1 MGLLE
6 KINSPEEIKKLSLAQ
21 LNELAREVR
30 QCIIE
35 TVAKTGGHLA
45 PNLGTVELT
54 IALHYVLN
62 SPRDKIIWDVG
73 HQCYT
78 HKLLTG
84 RRERFHT
91 IRQAGGLSGFT
102 SREESEHDP
111 YGAGHGSTSIAAAL
125 GFAKARDMRGG
136 RERVV
141 AVIGDGALTGGMA
154 LAALNQAGAM
164 QADLTVVLNDN
175 EMSISPNV
183 GALSGHLARLRAALV
198 EPAVRRMRA
207 DAARALRRVPLG
219 EAMLEAMDRFRDG
232 LKQLVVPGMLFE
244 EMGFT
249 YLGPIDGHD
258 IAALIGVLEQAVK
271 LSGPVLV
278 HVVTKKGKGFKPA
291 EEDPTRFHGTR
302 PFDPAT
308 GEVCPA
314 DGPTYSKVF
323 AEALVELA
331 RRDPRIVAISAAML
345 DGTGLVRFQEEFPER
360 CFDVGMAEDVAVV
373 FAAGLA
379 AAGYRP
385 VVAIYST
392 FLQRAYDPIIHD
404 VALQRLPVVFALD
417 RAGLVGDDGPTHHG
431 VFDLS
436 YMRHVPG
443 MVVMAPRD
451 EGELRRMLATALK
464 CDGPAALRYPRGCG
478 PKRGL
483 SEELQPIEV
492 GRAEMVRDGE
502 DVALVAIGTMVDPA
516 AEAAEMLAREGIRAA
531 VVNAR
536 FAKPLDGELICELAG
551 RCGAVVTV
559 EENVAAGGFGSG
571 VLELLAAKGVPAAVE
586 VVGLPDAFVP
596 HGDRAEL
603 LRRYRLDAEGIAWA
617 AERVVERKRV
627 VTDGGRGPSRRRASD
642 RQEVEQ

>member
-1 MGLLE
+1 MGILE
-6 KINSPEEIKKLSLAQ
+6 KVNSPADLKKLSLAQ
-21 LNELAREVR
+21 LSQLARECR
-30 QCIIE
+30 QRIIE
-35 TVAKTGGHLA
+35 TVSRTGGHLA

-54 IALHYVLN
+54 IALHFVLD

-102 SREESEHDP
+102 LREESEHDP

-136 RERVV
+136 SERVV

-154 LAALNQAGAM
+154 LGALNQAGAM

-175 EMSISPNV
+175 EMSISRNV

-207 DAARALRRVPLG
+207 DAARALRRLPLG

-258 IAALIGVLEQAVK
+258 IAALIPVLEQAFR
-271 LSGPVLV
+271 LPGPVLV
-278 HVVTKKGKGFKPA
+278 HVVTRKGKGYKPA
-291 EEDPTRFHGTR
+291 EQDPTRFHGTA
-302 PFDPAT
+302 PFDLET
-308 GEVCPA
+308 GKTQPKA
-314 DGPTYSKVF
+314 GPTYSQVF
-323 AEALVELA
+323 ADALVEIA
-331 RRDPRIVAISAAML
+331 RQDPRVVAISAAML
-345 DGTGLVRFQEEFPER
+345 EGTGLVRFQEQFPER

-379 AAGYRP
+379 ASGYRP

-404 VALQRLPVVFALD
+404 VALQKLPVVFALD

-436 YMRHVPG
+436 YLRHVPG

-451 EGELRRMLATALK
+451 EGELRRMLSTALSYS
-464 CDGPAALRYPRGCG
+464 GPAAVRYPRGCG
-478 PKRGL
+478 PGRGL
-483 SEELQPIEV
+483 SEQLQPLEI
-492 GRAEMVRDGE
+492 GRAEMLRDG
-502 DVALVAIGTMVDPA
+502 DHVAILAIGSMVDA
-516 AEAAEMLAREGIRAA
+516 ALEAADKLGAEGISAA

-551 RCGAVVTV
+551 RCGAVVAV
-559 EENVAAGGFGSG
+559 EENVVAGGFGSG
-571 VLELLAAKGVPAAVE
+571 IVELLAARGVPAAVE
-586 VVGLPDAFVP
+586 IVGLPDAFVP
-596 HGDRAEL
+596 HGNRDEL
-603 LRRYRLDAEGIAWA
+603 LARYGLDPNGIAWA
-617 AERVVERKRV
+617 AHRALERAR
-627 VTDGGRGPSRRRASD
+627 GRGACD
-642 RQEVEQ
+642 RQEVER